1 LYPIYLYPNIDAA
14 INLIITTI
22 TTINT
27 ITTIIIAMVIIAIVI
42 IIDCLIDKQPL
53 NYHLYD

>member
-14 INLIITTI
+14 INLI
-22 TTINT
+22 